1 MNDIQHLIN
10 EASQRIQAI
19 VKQQADL
26 IEMLRKQ
33 QEQQLSLFPVL
44 QTPPQTKRTVRI
56 NVEAKPQ
63 TESTSGRKPDPNSK
77 TGRILALI
85 GQGHTTSRA
94 LAQQTGLSV
103 SNIAAHLCGMRSQGL
118 IRKVGTEPNPK
129 TITRV
134 VTLPAKPYLV
144 YNLTD
149 KGQNRLQTFSKE
161 TQQPAA
167 TVLAPRTET
176 PAPQPTKSYEPQV
189 KDRTKLTPRD
199 EALLSKI
206 RMGFRSAT
214 ELSKQANVAFETTT
228 QSMYLLQRLGYI
240 TIQNI
245 YKVRPN
251 VDNRMARHLVDRIAK
266 PT

>member
-33 QEQQLSLFPVL
+33 QEQPLSLFPVL

-63 TESTSGRKPDPNSK
+63 TSTSGRKPDPNSK

-103 SNIAAHLCGMRSQGL
+103 SNIATHLCGMRSKGL

-134 VTLPAKPYLV
+134 VTLPVKPYLV

-161 TQQPAA
+161 PVQ
-167 TVLAPRTET
+167 
-176 PAPQPTKSYEPQV
+176 
-189 KDRTKLTPRD
+189 
-199 EALLSKI
+199 EA
-206 RMGFRSAT
+206 R
-214 ELSKQANVAFETTT
+214 
-228 QSMYLLQRLGYI
+228 
-240 TIQNI
+240 
-245 YKVRPN
+245 
-251 VDNRMARHLVDRIAK
+251 
-266 PT
+266 